1 MGFHLRFPYYSMEAI
16 YLERLNQVRK
26 LKSELENKLEVK
38 VEIKGHG
45 VVIDGPP
52 LNEFVAKKVF
62 DAINFGF
69 SVPKAIQLRHEDID
83 FKIIRIKDHTK
94 RNLRAVK
101 SRLIGTHG
109 KTRKTISD
117 IADCDILIKESE
129 VGVIAEAEYMDNVST
144 AIIKII
150 KGSKQSNS
158 YKYLERMN
166 RAKKESSPI

>member
-1 MGFHLRFPYYSMEAI
+1 MHTI
-16 YLERLNQVRK
+16 YLKKPDEVM
-26 LKSELENKLEVK
+26 KSKSQLEKKLEIKIEV
-38 VEIKGHG
+38 KGHG
-45 VVIDGPP
+45 VVIDGQP
-52 LNEFVAKKVF
+52 LNEFVAERVF

-69 SVPKAIQLRHEDID
+69 SATKAIQLRHEDVD

-129 VGVIAEAEYMDNVST
+129 VGVIAEAEYMDNVTT

-166 RAKKESSPI
+166 RAKKESSPE